1 MQINIKQAVE
11 TFKVSATVAAT
22 SALEAEN
29 VEKAGTRAGQSI
41 VRSLLLAG
49 AGLNSRQSAEEKLR
63 VLGVIAPEKVAEKA
77 PESKPANGGRVT
89 A

>member
-11 TFKVSATVAAT
+11 TFKTSATVSAT
-22 SALEAEN
+22 SALELEN

-41 VRSLLLAG
+41 VRSLLLSG
-49 AGLNSRQSAEEKLR
+49 AGLNARQSAEEKLR
-63 VLGVIAPEKVAEKA
+63 VLGVIAPEKATATPEKSA
-77 PESKPANGGRVT
+77 GNGARVT